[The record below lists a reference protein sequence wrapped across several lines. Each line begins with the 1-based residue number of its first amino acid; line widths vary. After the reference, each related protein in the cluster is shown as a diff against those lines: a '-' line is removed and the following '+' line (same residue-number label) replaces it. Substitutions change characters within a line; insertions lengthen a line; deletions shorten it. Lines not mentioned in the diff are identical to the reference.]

1 MNIQGCILSS
11 NIAPQGCILGSTND
25 VHFYV
30 VFVYICNMRKSVWTK
45 ELVIMYETRG
55 MKTLDWW
62 SKEIHSNRDST
73 RPSNAMYASYLGT
86 EASRHAQMS

>member
-30 VFVYICNMRKSVWTK
+30 VFCVH
-45 ELVIMYETRG
+45 L
-55 MKTLDWW
+55 
-62 SKEIHSNRDST
+62 
-73 RPSNAMYASYLGT
+73 
-86 EASRHAQMS
+86 